1 MTHARFLRRQA
12 AMRHGEQRPLTRD
25 EIAQIPPER
34 LRAIVAAG
42 LVQAAMR
49 EVAQIEARLL
59 QRSEERRVGKEGRT
73 VRQRGDL
80 TATRAK
86 AQRGRADTQREDGK
100 GNKL

>member
-1 MTHARFLRRQA
+1 LPRVGPVPYLGHMTHARFLRRQA

-59 QRSEERRVGKEGRT
+59 QDGHG
-73 VRQRGDL
+73 
-80 TATRAK
+80 
-86 AQRGRADTQREDGK
+86 AQ
-100 GNKL
+100 